1 MARPKN
7 PHSPNKK
14 LFSFQMDKS
23 FYLDALA
30 TCNQQQIPLA
40 FLARRGLKLA
50 LEELRT
56 LKQVK

>member
-1 MARPKN
+1 
-7 PHSPNKK
+7 
-14 LFSFQMDKS
+14 MDKS